1 MDTIESR
8 GKWKTSNIM
17 KYGKSCNVVGNG
29 SSQEMDGNEKSQKL
43 KNVEN
48 ETIELLRKWIEMGR
62 D

>member
-17 KYGKSCNVVGNG
+17 KYGQSCNVVGNG
-29 SSQEMDGNEKSQKL
+29 SSQEMDRNEKSQKL

-48 ETIELLRKWIEMGR
+48 ETIELRRK
-62 D
+62 